1 MRNLHEK
8 YLSNILPQSSFSALT
23 SPSPYLVGCAG
34 FQLCWSRPWTLKPAP
49 HRNLICRNA
58 NTGWWWS
65 LNYEYGPGGQIFWPN
80 QQETHYKTSLWCSD
94 DTWLKNEK
102 FLTDQK
108 IPVKGFDSHCAQ
120 NSNSNFRFSKEDD
133 YYLAKLPFL
142 RMSPFS
148 SIIIG
153 HLLQIFMP
161 KTVMKGQSF
170 PWQRHRGKI
179 WKFDYCIFKEDT

>member
-120 NSNSNFRFSKEDD
+120 NSNSNFRFSNVRGWLLSGNTAFLENESIFI
-133 YYLAKLPFL
+133 YNHWTPTPNFYAKNSHERPK
-142 RMSPFS
+142 FS
-148 SIIIG
+148 MTKASRQNLKVW
-153 HLLQIFMP
+153 LLHF
-161 KTVMKGQSF
+161 
-170 PWQRHRGKI
+170 
-179 WKFDYCIFKEDT
+179 